1 MESTKLLCVT
11 VGLISFL
18 DIFLFAALGLKISLS
33 GQCGWPLRWHCFSR
47 LVARQW
53 AQPIQEMPAR
63 QAAMTIFQVFFG
75 GWFTT
80 SCLEEETSRTLVFS
94 NILRNFASFAL
105 LLQVVPGLG
114 IHFVPQEA

>member
-1 MESTKLLCVT
+1 LQETVLSFEAQVPQGGAGCHNGCCLSAMESTKLFCVT

-63 QAAMTIFQVFFG
+63 QAAMTIFQVFLWWLVHNFLLG
-75 GWFTT
+75 GGG
-80 SCLEEETSRTLVFS
+80 
-94 NILRNFASFAL
+94 NI
-105 LLQVVPGLG
+105 
-114 IHFVPQEA
+114 